1 MSVPQQGLAAESSHH
16 TPPHSNHTY
25 LHLLLCLLTFVGVC
39 GLTGPT
45 SLAPQSLDLLV
56 KKFPESVLRSLAPL
70 QETKE
75 GKARGNTHAHRCLH
89 TPGL

>member
-1 MSVPQQGLAAESSHH
+1 MSVPYQGLAATGSHP

-25 LHLLLCLLTFVGVC
+25 LHLLLCLLTFGVC

-45 SLAPQSLDLLV
+45 SLAPQRLDLLV
-56 KKFPESVLRSLAPL
+56 EKFPKSVLRSLAPL
-70 QETKE
+70 GEIKE
-75 GKARGNTHAHRCLH
+75 GKARGSTHAHRCVH